1 MVIAGTTTTRV
12 TTTKLEELYM
22 KKSIIMPLVGTMMVA
37 AGMAVAGAIAENRFG
52 VVDMV
57 GNWCKKFAKKDAD
70 TDTEEPVKPVATEA
84 K

>member
-22 KKSIIMPLVGTMMVA
+22 KKSIIMPLVGTMVA

-52 VVDMV
+52 VVDKV
-57 GNWCKKFAKKDAD
+57 GDWWKKFAKKDAD